1 MNKKNKLI
9 RPALYAAL
17 WSVFVY
23 GCISFFNMD
32 FNAAHWS
39 LDSRFMMVLFGFSMG
54 ALIAILSVIVES
66 GN

>member
-1 MNKKNKLI
+1 MNQKNKLI
-9 RPALYAAL
+9 RHALYAVL

-32 FNAAHWS
+32 INAANWS

-54 ALIAILSVIVES
+54 ALIAILAAIVES
-66 GN
+66 DN